1 MWGHMR
7 KGHRLGFTLVELL
20 VVIGIIAL
28 LISIL
33 LPALNKAR
41 EHAQRA
47 ACLSNLHQ
55 IGTFVG
61 MYASVYKGEV
71 PVGWISS
78 DTQIQ
83 GNSLIWYKE
92 QWATFGY
99 PVNGPVGL
107 GYLWSSGLVRPGRGY
122 AKAFFCPSIPPQWGM
137 TLDPPQSFLAW
148 GDIPLDDDWSRPDPT
163 LGTQTWLMQNIG
175 YGSRTHFGTEQAA
188 GANWADHM
196 RWGAEPPNNGRTH
209 GTPIVAVSRG
219 AKIRKVKEY
228 NNKAIL
234 ADLIGDERLI
244 DGVHKTGVNVLY
256 GNYSAH
262 YVPKAFFKQELQFQH
277 VSAAPLTNGN

>member
-1 MWGHMR
+1 MDQGPYSW
-7 KGHRLGFTLVELL
+7 V
-20 VVIGIIAL
+20 
-28 LISIL
+28 
-33 LPALNKAR
+33 
-41 EHAQRA
+41 A
-47 ACLSNLHQ
+47 AAA
-55 IGTFVG
+55 G
-61 MYASVYKGEV
+61 
-71 PVGWISS
+71 
-78 DTQIQ
+78 
-83 GNSLIWYKE
+83 
-92 QWATFGY
+92 
-99 PVNGPVGL
+99 
-107 GYLWSSGLVRPGRGY
+107 
-122 AKAFFCPSIPPQWGM
+122 
-137 TLDPPQSFLAW
+137 
-148 GDIPLDDDWSRPDPT
+148 RPDPT
-163 LGTQTWLMQNIG
+163 LGTQTWLMQHIG

-277 VSAAPLTNGN
+277 VSAAPLTNGNYIYEWWQPDSQESLARTWEIFDNN